1 MNYDGDVKLY
11 PTEDGGQITLKN
23 GQPYMDDGLETAAY
37 ISLFSGDYWGN
48 SISERDEKCES
59 KLETLFTRTLTNQ
72 ARLDAEEY
80 ALQALA
86 WMKRQGI
93 AAKIEAEASIPRTG
107 MLGLVVKITQPDG
120 TIAELRYQINWANQ
134 KISMGV
140 A

>member
-1 MNYDGDVKLY
+1 MNYNGDVKLY

-37 ISLFSGDYWGN
+37 ISLFSGGCWGN
-48 SISERDEKCES
+48 AISERDEKFES

-93 AAKIEAEASIPRTG
+93 AKEIEVEASIPRTG
-107 MLGLVVKITQPDG
+107 MLGLLITITQPG
-120 TIAELRYQINWANQ
+120 STITELKYQINWANQ
-134 KISMGV
+134 QISIG
-140 A
+140 AA